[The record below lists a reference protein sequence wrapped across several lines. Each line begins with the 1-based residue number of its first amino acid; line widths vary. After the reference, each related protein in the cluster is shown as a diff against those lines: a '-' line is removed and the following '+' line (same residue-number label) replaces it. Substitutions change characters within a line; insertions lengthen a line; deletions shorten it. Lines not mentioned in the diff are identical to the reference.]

1 VLTCRKGDV
10 AVSDSQTAA
19 PGGVG
24 TSGDDPAAVM
34 QRARRALV
42 WGGLTDVA
50 DRAWS
55 QLTSPPPTPT
65 LVVIGEVKRGK
76 SSLVN
81 ALLAHPG
88 VSPVDV
94 EIATSAFLRFVPA
107 TDANVAGSTTLLFA
121 GDRRQTI
128 DYAGLADWVT
138 TGGRHVTDPTVDEL
152 PIGAEVV
159 VPNTFLPRLVIVDT
173 PGVGGLNPNHL
184 RLATTAAANA
194 TILLMTCDATAP
206 ITDPEL
212 SFLAGV
218 SAEVDSVLIAVTKID
233 KNLRHWRSIVDENRR
248 LLRQHAPRF
257 ADVPIVGISSLQA
270 AAALKMEAGERRQA
284 ALRASGLAQLVQ
296 CLAEISSS
304 SGRLQVANALRA
316 TRTGLQRVADQL
328 AMQRSAL
335 TGTTTTTELNAE
347 KERLKTLRQEWEGG
361 WRDYLA
367 RDLNAVQRKTL
378 GSLDHKIDEL
388 SANWRQRLEKTR
400 LDVLR
405 RSPQLFI
412 ADMTAD
418 LEAMVRELSD
428 EYIEAV
434 AKVVADLKLGGEVA
448 IGGLSELGMRGAAAP
463 KRGAGVFDP
472 QLMYMG
478 VVGTRFLG
486 GGLIVA
492 LGIAGAAAFP
502 LTLAIGGAWLGVN
515 LGFRAM
521 KAGRQNL
528 LQWLGATMN
537 AVSKDVSRD
546 IQEKSDAIRPIIVN
560 DYRQHL
566 TDSMAQ
572 LQKVIAAAETAA
584 KSSRAEQV
592 DALKQLETRQKAV
605 NQLIDAIETQL
616 MKFAPAVVSAPS

>member
-1 VLTCRKGDV
+1 
-10 AVSDSQTAA
+10 VSDSQTAVS
-19 PGGVG
+19 GGVG
-24 TSGDDPAAVM
+24 LTNDDLDAVM

-55 QLTSPPPTPT
+55 QVTSPPPTPT

-88 VSPVDV
+88 ASPVDV
-94 EIATSAFLRFVPA
+94 EIATSAFIRFVPR
-107 TDANVAGSTTLLFA
+107 TDAKVAGGTTTLLFA
-121 GDRRQTI
+121 GGRRQAI

-138 TGGRHVTDPTVDEL
+138 TGGRHVTDPTGDEL

-159 VPNTFLPRLVIVDT
+159 APNTFLPGLVIVDT
-173 PGVGGLNPNHL
+173 PGVGGLNSNHL
-184 RLATTAAANA
+184 RLATTAAAGA
-194 TILLMTCDATAP
+194 TMLLMTCDATAP
-206 ITDPEL
+206 ITEPEL
-212 SFLAGV
+212 NFLATV
-218 SAEVDSVLIAVTKID
+218 SAEVDSVVIAVTKID

-248 LLRQHAPRF
+248 LLGQHAPRF

-270 AAALKMEAGERRQA
+270 EAALKMEVGERRQA
-284 ALRASGLAQLVQ
+284 ALRASGLAPLIE

-304 SGRLQVANALRA
+304 GGRLQVANALRT
-316 TRTGLQRVADQL
+316 TRTGLQRVADHL
-328 AMQRSAL
+328 VIQRSAL
-335 TGTTTTTELNAE
+335 TGTTTATELSAE
-347 KERLKTLRQEWEGG
+347 KERLQTLRQELEGG

-367 RDLNAVQRKTL
+367 RDLNAVQRNTL
-378 GSLDHKIDEL
+378 GSLDHKLDQL
-388 SANWRQRLEKTR
+388 STNWRQRLEKAR
-400 LDVLR
+400 LEVTR

-418 LEAMVRELSD
+418 LEVMVRELSD
-428 EYIEAV
+428 EYIQAV
-434 AKVVADLKLGGEVA
+434 AKVVADLKLGAEVSV
-448 IGGLSELGMRGAAAP
+448 GGLSELSMRSAAPP
-463 KRGAGVFDP
+463 KRGAGVLDP
-472 QLMYMG
+472 QLMYLG

-521 KAGRQNL
+521 KTGRQNL
-528 LQWLGATMN
+528 QQWLGATMN
-537 AVSKDVSRD
+537 AVSKDVTRD

-566 TDSMAQ
+566 TESMSQ

-584 KSSRAEQV
+584 KASRADQA
-592 DALKQLETRQKAV
+592 DALKQLDARQKAV
-605 NQLIDAIETQL
+605 NELIAAIDTQL
-616 MKFAPAVVSAPS
+616 TKFTTTAVSASS

>member
-1 VLTCRKGDV
+1 M
-10 AVSDSQTAA
+10 SDSQTAVS
-19 PGGVG
+19 GGVG
-24 TSGDDPAAVM
+24 LSGDDLAAVM

-55 QLTSPPPTPT
+55 QMTSPPPTPT

-121 GDRRQTI
+121 GGRRQTI

-138 TGGRHVTDPTVDEL
+138 TEGRHVTDPTVDEL

-206 ITDPEL
+206 ITGPEL

-218 SAEVDSVLIAVTKID
+218 SAEVDSVVIAVTKID

-328 AMQRSAL
+328 VMQRSAL
-335 TGTTTTTELNAE
+335 TGTTTATELSAE

-418 LEAMVRELSD
+418 LETMVRELSD

-434 AKVVADLKLGGEVA
+434 AKVVSDLKLGGEVA
-448 IGGLSELGMRGAAAP
+448 IGGLSDLGMRGAAPP

-486 GGLIVA
+486 GGVIAA
-492 LGIAGAAAFP
+492 LGIAGAAAAFP

-566 TDSMAQ
+566 SDSMAQ

-584 KSSRAEQV
+584 KASQADQV
-592 DALKQLETRQKAV
+592 EALKQLETRHKAV
-605 NQLIDAIETQL
+605 NQLIEAIESQL
-616 MKFAPAVVSAPS
+616 MKFAPAAVSAPS